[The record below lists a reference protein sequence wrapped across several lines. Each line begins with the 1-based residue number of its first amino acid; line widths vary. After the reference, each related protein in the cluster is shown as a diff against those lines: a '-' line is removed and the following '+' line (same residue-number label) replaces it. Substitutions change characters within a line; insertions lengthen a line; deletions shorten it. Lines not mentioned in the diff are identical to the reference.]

1 MRVLRL
7 AASLRG
13 GVVPTKST
21 ARYEKANTKFQEL
34 RLLKLGSLTAAL
46 SVLSS
51 LSDNIVSTV

>member
-46 SVLSS
+46 S
-51 LSDNIVSTV
+51 DNIVSTV